1 MSLGYIR
8 YIITLNSKVTVA
20 VVTVMT
26 VVTVVSELR
35 EPGPGT
41 ALINCFLKLCV
52 GESNAIKSWVSRSMV

>member
-1 MSLGYIR
+1 M
-8 YIITLNSKVTVA
+8 TVA

-35 EPGPGT
+35 GPGPGT

-52 GESNAIKSWVSRSMV
+52 EESNAIKSWVSRSVV